1 MPSKVTLQTSAG
13 NCDILAM
20 SLICRECAIGCV
32 IDYQF
37 QSAECP
43 VYDGS
48 LADSVSPDLAD
59 LLKSGYSGQAV
70 RLGVPRAATVP
81 EAASLTEIHLSTDC
95 GPS

>member
-1 MPSKVTLQTSAG
+1 
-13 NCDILAM
+13 M

-32 IDYQF
+32 IIDYQ
-37 QSAECP
+37 SAGCP
-43 VYDGS
+43 VYGDS

-59 LLKSGYSGQAV
+59 LLNSGYSGQAV